1 MKLTRT
7 LSVLTAAVVMLSQA
21 SAVGAYAYGYKPT
34 VTSQE
39 DSAQFAVL
47 MWTENE
53 DGTLTINGCVPF
65 TSLFVGD
72 YPTTNVLSVF
82 VYKGVL
88 PIPSEINGKAVTA
101 VKGVNITKGL
111 DIRYVK
117 VYEELED
124 ISDKAFADDVYIVTT
139 DKEYKAVTH
148 R

>member
-1 MKLTRT
+1 MKITRT
-7 LSVLTAAVVMLSQA
+7 LSVLTAAAVMLSQA
-21 SAVGAYAYGYKPT
+21 SAVGVNAYEYKPT
-34 VTSQE
+34 VTVQD

-65 TSLFVGD
+65 TSPFVGD

-101 VKGVNITKGL
+101 IKGVNITKGL

-117 VYEELED
+117 VYEDIED

-139 DKEYKAVTH
+139 DKEYRAAN
-148 R
+148 RR